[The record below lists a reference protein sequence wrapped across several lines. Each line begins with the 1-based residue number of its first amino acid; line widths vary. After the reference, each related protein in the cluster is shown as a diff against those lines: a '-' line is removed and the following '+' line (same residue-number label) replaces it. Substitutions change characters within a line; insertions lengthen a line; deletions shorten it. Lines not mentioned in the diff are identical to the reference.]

1 MTINKNPFVTPNNKS
16 CINKICRLENWG
28 LFAYVISRKRRASE
42 RKKLRDNVF
51 QLKWRSHAKIQLI
64 WSKKQKQ
71 PKLSSPFS
79 TSVFSCKML
88 LSSKTLTLLCIT
100 NMPTM
105 LYAACPEKWSEVF
118 NLGEGWWGNSV
129 PSFWIFWIR
138 PSYGLAFWFY
148 PLVSEGRELYSEYLP
163 SPTSFQKWVQANCY
177 HLTNYY
183 P

>member
-1 MTINKNPFVTPNNKS
+1 MTIDPLHAKSVRHNKSVPDPSKKKWQFNYKDMKINKNPFVTPNNKS

-105 LYAACPEKWSEVF
+105 LYAACPEKWSF
-118 NLGEGWWGNSV
+118 
-129 PSFWIFWIR
+129 
-138 PSYGLAFWFY
+138 
-148 PLVSEGRELYSEYLP
+148 
-163 SPTSFQKWVQANCY
+163 
-177 HLTNYY
+177 
-183 P
+183 